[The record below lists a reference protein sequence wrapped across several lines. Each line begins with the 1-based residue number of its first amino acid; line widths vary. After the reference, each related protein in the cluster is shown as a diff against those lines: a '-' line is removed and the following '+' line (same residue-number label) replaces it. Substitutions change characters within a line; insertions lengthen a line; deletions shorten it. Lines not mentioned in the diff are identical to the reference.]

1 MAQESTFFRL
11 RTHDLQ
17 FSPMVTE
24 EAGVDWTAW
33 TTSQVSLPG
42 TCIFWGCRPFLPG
55 PDGFLSGR
63 AWACR
68 GWAGQ
73 EGQLQLLLGEHHT
86 RGCEPR
92 VCCAH
97 LYVCTCAARFTSVHV
112 LCTSPCVLHVCT
124 RAVHVCMYAARL
136 RALHI
141 CACGLQVCVYCTHL
155 CTRCARV
162 CVSRWTDARPH
173 PPTPHLP

>member
-1 MAQESTFFRL
+1 
-11 RTHDLQ
+11 
-17 FSPMVTE
+17 MVTE

-73 EGQLQLLLGEHHT
+73 EGQEGQLQLLLGEHHT

-92 VCCAH
+92 VLHLSACAVHICMSAHVLHVSRLCMCCARLH
-97 LYVCTCAARFTSVHV
+97 VCCMSVHV
-112 LCTSPCVLHVCT
+112 LCTSACMLHVCVCYT
-124 RAVHVCMYAARL
+124 SVHVVCKCVCTAHICARAVHVSACPGGQTHTRTLLL
-136 RALHI
+136 RIFPDITL
-141 CACGLQVCVYCTHL
+141 
-155 CTRCARV
+155 
-162 CVSRWTDARPH
+162 
-173 PPTPHLP
+173 LP